1 MPSTT
6 PEIKHILRSASCVG
20 FGGAEVN
27 FSLRQQDPKEP
38 GSCCV
43 NRMTAAA
50 DWRVRHVG
58 DNCYHEAEDS
68 GAAEA
73 ENTMRRCVSQ
83 TQGGGEYGILR
94 SCWGFHL
101 KETYQ
106 SFHVGLVQRFD
117 IPGRIKA
124 RADYV

>member
-1 MPSTT
+1 LGCGQFLAETT
-6 PEIKHILRSASCVG
+6 RPQIDE
-20 FGGAEVN
+20 
-27 FSLRQQDPKEP
+27 SLNPVE
-38 GSCCV
+38 V
-43 NRMTAAA
+43 NRMAAAA
-50 DWRVRHVG
+50 DWMVRHVG
-58 DNCYHEAEDS
+58 DNCHHEAEDS

-106 SFHVGLVQRFD
+106 SFDVGPVQRFD
-117 IPGRIKA
+117 IPRRIKT
-124 RADYV
+124 RLMRTDYV